1 MKLKYLSTVL
11 LFIILTSLLFSQSD
25 QQNIFTLSNNRVYA
39 PGDSVSIAIYAP
51 QQMKS
56 FTFRLFRLE
65 NPVELLKSGATSR
78 MSRDFD
84 VWGKDKT
91 LLAKYFSLQKEWNEV
106 IKTSKNHYENR
117 IQIGELDRAGIYLLQ
132 ALRDDAVAYCPI
144 VVTNYALIYKQA
156 NRNVLAF
163 LTDAKTGVFV
173 PETEFD
179 FYRND
184 TLFNSGRSGK
194 DGLLSIEFPSKFN
207 EQGNFIVTAKVEDE
221 VVFSNPYFFWGD
233 QRERYTSYVYTNQP
247 VYRPGE
253 KVFFKSLL
261 RKKNDFD
268 LSVPGNEECN
278 VVIRS
283 PKNIEV
289 FSGTYKTDEFGS
301 FWGEFVLDNEANIG
315 QYVISISLGSQNFH
329 GGFYVEEYKKPEYKV
344 TVSTEQKYYTGGETI
359 SGKVKADYYFGSPVK
374 NAKVTVQVFKK
385 RFWMPWWYWSPY
397 NWFYKSNFRIGHHYS
412 DQPDYL
418 SSIEGEVNEEG
429 EFTFEY
435 TVDESKDQDYTYEF
449 YATVTDAS
457 RRAVSNTGEA
467 FVTRGA
473 FTLSTSP
480 GRYFV
485 TLGDSIHFYVNAFD
499 FTNLPVQT
507 EFKLIIN
514 KRSRNNNAYYDE
526 TVEKLYGN
534 TDEKGKAKIA
544 YLPEKEGYY
553 NYTVVASDKNG
564 REISSSNAFY
574 VNTEKNCYYQRIG
587 GEIEIVTDKDTYE
600 KGDTLTAIISLPKP
614 NLEVLVSFEKNTF
627 LRYEKYS
634 VDGSVLTVKQKL
646 TGEYCQNFS
655 LSVLFVN
662 ERALN
667 SQSKSIGVLD
677 KEKFLTVEIKP
688 EKGIYKPGEKAVYR
702 LLVKNSSGNP
712 VPNTQLSFGSVD
724 ESIYAIR
731 EDLTEDIRQAFYKSD
746 YFYIP
751 TISSLGGQYYSA
763 RSRAASLL
771 DKNLPE
777 MKEQPRTGQLLF
789 EGKFFFDAERLDT
802 SSVTFLLINE
812 SGYYSA
818 QASAGGKFSFKNIPA
833 GEYEFCFVTKDG
845 KFRLIKKVTIDKSM
859 TNVKIRHSGFE
870 IEELVEEGGTEA
882 NFVAV

>member
-207 EQGNFIVTAKVEDE
+207 EQGNFIVTAKIEDE

-278 VVIRS
+278 VLIRS

-289 FSGTYKTDEFGS
+289 FS
-301 FWGEFVLDNEANIG
+301 
-315 QYVISISLGSQNFH
+315 
-329 GGFYVEEYKKPEYKV
+329 
-344 TVSTEQKYYTGGETI
+344 
-359 SGKVKADYYFGSPVK
+359 
-374 NAKVTVQVFKK
+374 
-385 RFWMPWWYWSPY
+385 
-397 NWFYKSNFRIGHHYS
+397 
-412 DQPDYL
+412 
-418 SSIEGEVNEEG
+418 
-429 EFTFEY
+429 
-435 TVDESKDQDYTYEF
+435 
-449 YATVTDAS
+449 
-457 RRAVSNTGEA
+457 
-467 FVTRGA
+467 
-473 FTLSTSP
+473 
-480 GRYFV
+480 
-485 TLGDSIHFYVNAFD
+485 
-499 FTNLPVQT
+499 
-507 EFKLIIN
+507 
-514 KRSRNNNAYYDE
+514 
-526 TVEKLYGN
+526 
-534 TDEKGKAKIA
+534 
-544 YLPEKEGYY
+544 
-553 NYTVVASDKNG
+553 
-564 REISSSNAFY
+564 
-574 VNTEKNCYYQRIG
+574 
-587 GEIEIVTDKDTYE
+587 
-600 KGDTLTAIISLPKP
+600 
-614 NLEVLVSFEKNTF
+614 
-627 LRYEKYS
+627 
-634 VDGSVLTVKQKL
+634 
-646 TGEYCQNFS
+646 
-655 LSVLFVN
+655 
-662 ERALN
+662 
-667 SQSKSIGVLD
+667 
-677 KEKFLTVEIKP
+677 
-688 EKGIYKPGEKAVYR
+688 
-702 LLVKNSSGNP
+702 
-712 VPNTQLSFGSVD
+712 
-724 ESIYAIR
+724 
-731 EDLTEDIRQAFYKSD
+731 
-746 YFYIP
+746 
-751 TISSLGGQYYSA
+751 
-763 RSRAASLL
+763 
-771 DKNLPE
+771 
-777 MKEQPRTGQLLF
+777 
-789 EGKFFFDAERLDT
+789 
-802 SSVTFLLINE
+802 
-812 SGYYSA
+812 
-818 QASAGGKFSFKNIPA
+818 
-833 GEYEFCFVTKDG
+833 
-845 KFRLIKKVTIDKSM
+845 
-859 TNVKIRHSGFE
+859 
-870 IEELVEEGGTEA
+870 
-882 NFVAV
+882 